1 MGIDCLFCR
10 IVQGE
15 VPAKLVYE
23 DSHCIAFRDV
33 NPQAPVHVLIVPREH
48 IESLSQTADAPML
61 GQLLVTAADIAK
73 REGVAVQ
80 GYRTV
85 INTGRFA
92 GQTVHHLHVHLLGGR
107 PMEWPPG

>member
-1 MGIDCLFCR
+1 MTNDCLFCG

-23 DSHCIAFRDV
+23 DSNCVAFRDI
-33 NPQAPVHVLIVPREH
+33 NPQAPVHVLIVPRAH
-48 IESLSQTADAPML
+48 IESLSQTADSA
-61 GQLLVTAADIAK
+61 GVGWLLVTAADIAK

-85 INTGRFA
+85 INTGRSA
-92 GQTVHHLHVHLLGGR
+92 GQTVNHLHVHLLGGR